1 VDAVAAETKVGC
13 PLPIGHDCALNA
25 QYGDRMSVMLVW
37 QAVTPARALGRL
49 RDPLAVRRSD
59 DGVWFDSRAWI
70 VTARPRQV
78 TCAL

>member
-37 QAVTPARALGRL
+37 QAVTPARAPG
-49 RDPLAVRRSD
+49 A
-59 DGVWFDSRAWI
+59 A
-70 VTARPRQV
+70 A
-78 TCAL
+78 